1 MSLGSDRARGP
12 GKLMDGPGALPPD
25 ASERYRALL
34 ERLFALAKTGMHLGL
49 GPISRVLT
57 DLGHPELAFD
67 SVHVAGSNGKGST
80 AAFTAAILGAA
91 GEKVGLYTSPHLVSL
106 TERVQVVEAARSREI
121 TPDAL
126 VDAVEKVESVARDFA
141 DLSFFEVMT
150 AAGMVALER
159 EDVSWGVIEAG
170 LGARLDATRLVDAKV
185 SVLTDLTLE
194 HTEIL
199 GDTLEA
205 IAAEKVFVARPGRP
219 LVAANTTPGATRV
232 VEEAAQEI
240 GAPVSWLGR
249 DFDVTAEPDGTF
261 SFDLGDRKL
270 ACIRLSLLGPHQG
283 RNAALAVKAATLAVP
298 TISDDAIRR
307 GLERAYWPG
316 RMEVFRPDGDIAP
329 ILLDGAHNPQG
340 AEILARALT
349 TNRALFTPPLHFVFG
364 VLGDKDVRPMFASL
378 APLAE
383 TITLTR
389 PGSPRARAPG
399 ELVAML
405 PASARSRATVVE
417 GVAEAVAAA
426 RVRASHDG
434 GWVVVSG
441 SLYLVGDVRAWLLS
455 LRRD

>member
-1 MSLGSDRARGP
+1 MNLDPNRARVP
-12 GKLMDGPGALPPD
+12 GKLMDGPGALPPG

-57 DLGHPELAFD
+57 ELGHPELAFD
-67 SVHVAGSNGKGST
+67 AVHVAGSNGKGST
-80 AAFTAAILGAA
+80 AAFTAAILSAA

-126 VDAVEKVESVARDFA
+126 VDAVERVETVARDFA

-150 AAGMVALER
+150 AAGMVALAC
-159 EDVSWGVIEAG
+159 EDVSWGVVEAG

-185 SVLTDLTLE
+185 SVLTDLALE

-199 GDTLEA
+199 GDTLEQ
-205 IAAEKVFVARPGRP
+205 IAAEKAFVARRGRP

-232 VEEAAQEI
+232 VDDAARAI
-240 GAPVSWLGR
+240 GAHVSWLGR
-249 DFDVTAEPDGTF
+249 DFDVTAERDGTF

-270 ACIRLSLLGPHQG
+270 ACIQLSLLGPHQG
-283 RNAALAVKAATLAVP
+283 RNAALAVKAATLALP
-298 TISDDAIRR
+298 SLSDDAIRR

-316 RMEVFRPDGDIAP
+316 RMEVFRPEGDVAP

-340 AEILARALT
+340 AESLARALT
-349 TNRALFTPPLHFVFG
+349 ENRGLFAPPLHFVFG
-364 VLGDKDVRPMFASL
+364 VLGDKDVRPMFTTL
-378 APLAE
+378 APLAAS
-383 TITLTR
+383 ITLTR

-399 ELVAML
+399 ELDAML
-405 PASARSRATVVE
+405 PEDVRGRARVVE
-417 GVAEAVAAA
+417 GVTEAVESARARAAT
-426 RVRASHDG
+426 DG
-434 GWVVVSG
+434 GWVVVAG